1 LARSYRAKPRETF
14 STLILTGG
22 EHLREIDMVLT
33 REATISGRVLDEDGD
48 HVANLTVRQ
57 PFDGAL

>member
-1 LARSYRAKPRETF
+1 
-14 STLILTGG
+14 
-22 EHLREIDMVLT
+22 MVLT